1 METRPYVIFEI
12 RGTCYGLPSE
22 AVVQI
27 FSLPE
32 LVPVAEMP
40 PYVAGLLNVAGS
52 IVPVLDLGL
61 RLGLG
66 PWRPRLPDVVILFR
80 LEGTTFGVIVDDVLD
95 VRMVSSV
102 EPPPY
107 PPPIDGVRFVTGV
120 STADG
125 GLIGLIDPEILLR
138 HSEAIADLEG
148 RSIDLE
154 QTSTTFAPEVD
165 EETRSI
171 FRERARALASGEA
184 VPEAETA
191 SGLMLFEL
199 AGELYAITLDVVR
212 EVAELREMAP
222 VPCTSEKIVGLMNLR
237 GDIVTLVSIAAAIGS
252 SHVAPTSRQRAI
264 IVQYGPVRAGLIVDD
279 VLDVVHL
286 RVDASGAV
294 PVEGSF
300 MSGTVSFDNR
310 IYVLL
315 DVPAMF
321 DAGVFEVYE
330 EIAG

>member
-12 RGTCYGLPSE
+12 RDTRYGLPSE

-40 PYVAGLLNVAGS
+40 PYVAGLIDVAGS
-52 IVPVLDLGL
+52 IVPILDLGL

-66 PWRPRLPDVVILFR
+66 PWQPRLRDVVILFR
-80 LEGTTFGVIVDDVLD
+80 LDGTTFGVIVDDVLD
-95 VRMVSSV
+95 VRLISSS

-107 PPPIDGVRFVTGV
+107 PPPIDGVRFVSGV

-125 GLIGLIDPEILLR
+125 ELIGLIDPEILLR

-148 RSIDLE
+148 HSIDLE
-154 QTSTTFAPEVD
+154 QTSTFAPEAD
-165 EETRSI
+165 QETRSI

-191 SGLMLFEL
+191 TGLMLFEL

-212 EVAELREMAP
+212 EVAELREVSP

-252 SHVAPTSRQRAI
+252 GHAAPASRQRAI
-264 IVQYGPVRAGLIVDD
+264 IVQCGPVRAGLIVDD
-279 VLDVVHL
+279 VREVVHL
-286 RVDASGAV
+286 SVDASGAA

-300 MSGTVSFDNR
+300 VRGTVAFDNR

-315 DVPAMF
+315 DVAAMF
-321 DAGVFEVYE
+321 DAGVFEVVE
-330 EIAG
+330 EVAG